1 MLDPDSTR
9 HDDLR
14 SGDSPWL
21 AGPPRPASEG
31 LDHDIRCDV
40 VVVGG
45 GITGALAAEHL
56 TALGRDVILVDREH
70 EGFGSTAAS
79 TAMLQWEIDLPLR
92 RLAALYGFDKAA
104 DVYRRSFKAVEGLRE
119 RIAELALGCAFL
131 SRDTVYLAAGDVG
144 PRELLDEVALR
155 QKAGL
160 PGTLLDHAT
169 LLGSFGFDRQAAIV
183 SPGSAEADPLSLCHA
198 LLRVAAGRG
207 ARLIRDEAVAF
218 DSTASTASVQ
228 LGYGRTIEAGHV
240 VLATGYVMPDCVTS
254 DLHRVASSWA
264 LATLPQAPE
273 ALWPGPALVWEASE
287 DYVYCRTTTDGRII
301 IGGEDE
307 DTDNPDLRKELGPAK
322 TDALLAKLRA
332 LAPGAAPTVGH
343 AWSGAFGQTVDGLP
357 LIGRVPGYPRMLA
370 AYGYGGNGITFSF
383 LASRIIGALIED
395 AEAPW
400 FSHFAIDR
408 PDPAKL

>member
-14 SGDSPWL
+14 SGYSPWL

-31 LDHDIRCDV
+31 LDADTRCDV
-40 VVVGG
+40 IIVGG

-56 TALGRDVILVDREH
+56 TALGHDVVLVDRER

-92 RLAALYGFDKAA
+92 QLAALYGFDKAA

-119 RIAELALGCAFL
+119 RIAQLELGCAFL
-131 SRDTVYLAAGDVG
+131 PRDTVYLAADDVG
-144 PRELLDEVALR
+144 PRELLDEWTLR

-160 PGTLLDHAT
+160 PGALLDHAT
-169 LLGSFGFDRQAAIV
+169 LLGAFGFDRQAAIV

-198 LLRVAAGRG
+198 LLHVAAGRG

-218 DSTASTASVQ
+218 DSSASSATVQ
-228 LGYGRTIEAGHV
+228 LAGGRMIEAGHV

-254 DLHRVASSWA
+254 ELHRVASSWA
-264 LATLPQAPE
+264 LATLPQAPGV
-273 ALWPGPALVWEASE
+273 LWPGPALVWEASE

-307 DTDNPDLRKELGPAK
+307 ETDDPVQRKARGEEKTQTLLRKLKALVPA
-322 TDALLAKLRA
+322 AE
-332 LAPGAAPTVGH
+332 PTLGH
-343 AWSGAFGQTVDGLP
+343 AWSGAFGQTLDGLP

-383 LASRIIGALIED
+383 LASRIIGALI
-395 AEAPW
+395 AGTEASW
-400 FSHFAIDR
+400 FRHFALDR